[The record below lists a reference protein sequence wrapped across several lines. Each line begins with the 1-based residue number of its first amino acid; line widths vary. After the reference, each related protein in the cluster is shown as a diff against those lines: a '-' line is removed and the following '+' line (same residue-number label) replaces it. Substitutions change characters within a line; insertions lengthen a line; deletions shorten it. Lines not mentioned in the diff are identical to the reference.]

1 MGSVRDLRACVGGEE
16 LGERGVDVVGG
27 DLLVVDV
34 QVFED
39 GLVQPPAGL
48 VAGCRVE
55 LVRIGEQLEA
65 EVDVLSTLS
74 KIVEDLIQLGGDA
87 PALLG
92 DLA

>member
-1 MGSVRDLRACVGGEE
+1 MGSVRELRACVGGEE

-39 GLVQPPAGL
+39 GLVQPPGL
-48 VAGCRVE
+48 VAGRRVE